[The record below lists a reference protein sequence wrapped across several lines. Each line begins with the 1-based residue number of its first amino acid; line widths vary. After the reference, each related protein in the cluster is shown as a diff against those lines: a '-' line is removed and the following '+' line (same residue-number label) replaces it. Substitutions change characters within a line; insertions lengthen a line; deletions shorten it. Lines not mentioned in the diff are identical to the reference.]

1 MGHSSS
7 RRFSLTVILLLALLA
22 LLVVACLVFGSV
34 DIDASAVMS
43 IVMGNESDN
52 EAWNIIVLQTRIPM
66 ILTAAL
72 AGAALAISGLL
83 LQTTFNNPLAGPSIL
98 GVSTGAGLGVAVVML
113 AMGGTIGKMMGDVA
127 IGGYIATLIGAFI
140 GAGAVMLVLIV
151 FSSIVKSSTMLL
163 IIGMLVSYLASS
175 VVQLLNSVATEE
187 GVHSY
192 VAWGFGNFSGVT
204 NAQMPLFASLIIVGL
219 IGSVMMVK
227 PLNALLLGTRYAENL
242 GVNTHRTRI
251 ALLTVTGL
259 LTAVVTAYC
268 GPIGFLGLVVPHIA
282 RLMLST
288 SNHSR
293 LIPVT
298 ILAGADIA
306 LFCTLL
312 SVGGEYG
319 VIPINAITPIIGVPI
334 ILYIILNRRKIQC
347 FN

>member
-7 RRFSLTVILLLALLA
+7 RRFSLTVILLLGLLA
-22 LLVVACLVFGSV
+22 LLAVACLVFGSV

-175 VVQLLNSVATEE
+175 VVQLFNSVATEE

-204 NAQMPLFASLIIVGL
+204 NAQMPLFASLIIVG
-219 IGSVMMVK
+219 
-227 PLNALLLGTRYAENL
+227 
-242 GVNTHRTRI
+242 
-251 ALLTVTGL
+251 
-259 LTAVVTAYC
+259 
-268 GPIGFLGLVVPHIA
+268 
-282 RLMLST
+282 
-288 SNHSR
+288 
-293 LIPVT
+293 
-298 ILAGADIA
+298 
-306 LFCTLL
+306 
-312 SVGGEYG
+312 
-319 VIPINAITPIIGVPI
+319 
-334 ILYIILNRRKIQC
+334 
-347 FN
+347 

>member
-22 LLVVACLVFGSV
+22 LLAVACLVFGSV
-34 DIDASAVMS
+34 DIDASAVLS

-140 GAGAVMLVLIV
+140 GAGVVMLVLIV

-227 PLNALLLGTRYAENL
+227 PLNTLLLGTRYAE
-242 GVNTHRTRI
+242 T
-251 ALLTVTGL
+251 
-259 LTAVVTAYC
+259 
-268 GPIGFLGLVVPHIA
+268 
-282 RLMLST
+282 
-288 SNHSR
+288 
-293 LIPVT
+293 
-298 ILAGADIA
+298 
-306 LFCTLL
+306 
-312 SVGGEYG
+312 
-319 VIPINAITPIIGVPI
+319 
-334 ILYIILNRRKIQC
+334 
-347 FN
+347 

>member
-22 LLVVACLVFGSV
+22 LLAVACLVFGSV
-34 DIDASAVMS
+34 DIDASAVLS

-66 ILTAAL
+66 ILT
-72 AGAALAISGLL
+72 AALAISGLL

-204 NAQMPLFASLIIVGL
+204 NAQMPLFASLIVVGL

-227 PLNALLLGTRYAENL
+227 PLNALLLGTRYAEN
-242 GVNTHRTRI
+242 
-251 ALLTVTGL
+251 
-259 LTAVVTAYC
+259 
-268 GPIGFLGLVVPHIA
+268 
-282 RLMLST
+282 
-288 SNHSR
+288 
-293 LIPVT
+293 
-298 ILAGADIA
+298 
-306 LFCTLL
+306 
-312 SVGGEYG
+312 
-319 VIPINAITPIIGVPI
+319 
-334 ILYIILNRRKIQC
+334 
-347 FN
+347 

>member
-72 AGAALAISGLL
+72 AGVALAISGLL

-204 NAQMPLFASLIIVGL
+204 NAQMPLFASLIVVGL

-242 GVNTHRTRI
+242 GVNTYRTRI

-282 RLMLST
+282 RLMLAT

-312 SVGGEYG
+312 SVGGDHG
-319 VIPINAITPIIGVPI
+319 VIPVSYTHLTLPTIA
-334 ILYIILNRRKIQC
+334 
-347 FN
+347 

>member
-1 MGHSSS
+1 M
-7 RRFSLTVILLLALLA
+7 RFLKPYRGLVAVTLLV

-34 DIDASAVMS
+34 DIDASAVLS

-219 IGSVMMVK
+219 IGLS
-227 PLNALLLGTRYAENL
+227 L
-242 GVNTHRTRI
+242 I
-251 ALLTVTGL
+251 
-259 LTAVVTAYC
+259 
-268 GPIGFLGLVVPHIA
+268 HI
-282 RLMLST
+282 
-288 SNHSR
+288 
-293 LIPVT
+293 
-298 ILAGADIA
+298 
-306 LFCTLL
+306 
-312 SVGGEYG
+312 
-319 VIPINAITPIIGVPI
+319 
-334 ILYIILNRRKIQC
+334 
-347 FN
+347 

>member
-7 RRFSLTVILLLALLA
+7 RRFSLTVILLLGLLA
-22 LLVVACLVFGSV
+22 LLAVACLVFGSV

-163 IIGMLVSYLASS
+163 IIGMLVSY
-175 VVQLLNSVATEE
+175 
-187 GVHSY
+187 
-192 VAWGFGNFSGVT
+192 
-204 NAQMPLFASLIIVGL
+204 
-219 IGSVMMVK
+219 
-227 PLNALLLGTRYAENL
+227 
-242 GVNTHRTRI
+242 
-251 ALLTVTGL
+251 
-259 LTAVVTAYC
+259 
-268 GPIGFLGLVVPHIA
+268 
-282 RLMLST
+282 
-288 SNHSR
+288 
-293 LIPVT
+293 
-298 ILAGADIA
+298 
-306 LFCTLL
+306 
-312 SVGGEYG
+312 
-319 VIPINAITPIIGVPI
+319 
-334 ILYIILNRRKIQC
+334 
-347 FN
+347 

>member
-151 FSSIVKSSTMLL
+151 FFYGKKSK
-163 IIGMLVSYLASS
+163 A
-175 VVQLLNSVATEE
+175 
-187 GVHSY
+187 
-192 VAWGFGNFSGVT
+192 
-204 NAQMPLFASLIIVGL
+204 
-219 IGSVMMVK
+219 K
-227 PLNALLLGTRYAENL
+227 
-242 GVNTHRTRI
+242 
-251 ALLTVTGL
+251 
-259 LTAVVTAYC
+259 
-268 GPIGFLGLVVPHIA
+268 
-282 RLMLST
+282 
-288 SNHSR
+288 
-293 LIPVT
+293 
-298 ILAGADIA
+298 
-306 LFCTLL
+306 
-312 SVGGEYG
+312 
-319 VIPINAITPIIGVPI
+319 
-334 ILYIILNRRKIQC
+334 
-347 FN
+347 

>member
-163 IIGMLVSYLASS
+163 IIGM
-175 VVQLLNSVATEE
+175 Q
-187 GVHSY
+187 
-192 VAWGFGNFSGVT
+192 
-204 NAQMPLFASLIIVGL
+204 
-219 IGSVMMVK
+219 
-227 PLNALLLGTRYAENL
+227 
-242 GVNTHRTRI
+242 
-251 ALLTVTGL
+251 
-259 LTAVVTAYC
+259 
-268 GPIGFLGLVVPHIA
+268 
-282 RLMLST
+282 
-288 SNHSR
+288 
-293 LIPVT
+293 
-298 ILAGADIA
+298 
-306 LFCTLL
+306 
-312 SVGGEYG
+312 
-319 VIPINAITPIIGVPI
+319 
-334 ILYIILNRRKIQC
+334 
-347 FN
+347 

>member
-192 VAWGFGNFSGVT
+192 VALSCRHLYPCAISRSRT
-204 NAQMPLFASLIIVGL
+204 QPQS
-219 IGSVMMVK
+219 
-227 PLNALLLGTRYAENL
+227 
-242 GVNTHRTRI
+242 HRK
-251 ALLTVTGL
+251 
-259 LTAVVTAYC
+259 
-268 GPIGFLGLVVPHIA
+268 
-282 RLMLST
+282 
-288 SNHSR
+288 
-293 LIPVT
+293 IP
-298 ILAGADIA
+298 
-306 LFCTLL
+306 CR
-312 SVGGEYG
+312 S
-319 VIPINAITPIIGVPI
+319 
-334 ILYIILNRRKIQC
+334 RRKVQPC
-347 FN
+347 NK

>member
-22 LLVVACLVFGSV
+22 LLAVACLVFGSV

-140 GAGAVMLVLIV
+140 GAGAVML
-151 FSSIVKSSTMLL
+151 
-163 IIGMLVSYLASS
+163 
-175 VVQLLNSVATEE
+175 
-187 GVHSY
+187 
-192 VAWGFGNFSGVT
+192 
-204 NAQMPLFASLIIVGL
+204 
-219 IGSVMMVK
+219 
-227 PLNALLLGTRYAENL
+227 
-242 GVNTHRTRI
+242 
-251 ALLTVTGL
+251 
-259 LTAVVTAYC
+259 
-268 GPIGFLGLVVPHIA
+268 
-282 RLMLST
+282 
-288 SNHSR
+288 
-293 LIPVT
+293 
-298 ILAGADIA
+298 
-306 LFCTLL
+306 
-312 SVGGEYG
+312 
-319 VIPINAITPIIGVPI
+319 
-334 ILYIILNRRKIQC
+334 
-347 FN
+347 

>member
-7 RRFSLTVILLLALLA
+7 RRFSLTVILLLGLLA
-22 LLVVACLVFGSV
+22 LLAVACLVFGSV
-34 DIDASAVMS
+34 DIDASAVLS

-175 VVQLLNSVATEE
+175 VVQAQFRSHRRGRAQLC
-187 GVHSY
+187 GV
-192 VAWGFGNFSGVT
+192 GIR
-204 NAQMPLFASLIIVGL
+204 Q
-219 IGSVMMVK
+219 
-227 PLNALLLGTRYAENL
+227 
-242 GVNTHRTRI
+242 
-251 ALLTVTGL
+251 
-259 LTAVVTAYC
+259 
-268 GPIGFLGLVVPHIA
+268 FL
-282 RLMLST
+282 
-288 SNHSR
+288 
-293 LIPVT
+293 
-298 ILAGADIA
+298 
-306 LFCTLL
+306 
-312 SVGGEYG
+312 
-319 VIPINAITPIIGVPI
+319 
-334 ILYIILNRRKIQC
+334 RRD
-347 FN
+347 

>member
-83 LQTTFNNPLAGPSIL
+83 LQTTFYNPLAGPSIL

-175 VVQLLNSVATEE
+175 VVQLLNSVA
-187 GVHSY
+187 
-192 VAWGFGNFSGVT
+192 
-204 NAQMPLFASLIIVGL
+204 
-219 IGSVMMVK
+219 
-227 PLNALLLGTRYAENL
+227 
-242 GVNTHRTRI
+242 
-251 ALLTVTGL
+251 
-259 LTAVVTAYC
+259 
-268 GPIGFLGLVVPHIA
+268 
-282 RLMLST
+282 
-288 SNHSR
+288 
-293 LIPVT
+293 
-298 ILAGADIA
+298 
-306 LFCTLL
+306 
-312 SVGGEYG
+312 
-319 VIPINAITPIIGVPI
+319 
-334 ILYIILNRRKIQC
+334 
-347 FN
+347 